1 MAATQ
6 TPGKS
11 LAALRHKEKTGE
23 GQQIDVA
30 LVDCQIAG
38 LVNEGTNYL
47 LSRDVPKRRG
57 NQHPNIVPYQVFD
70 ASDGHLFIAVGND
83 AQYRKCCVLLKTPEL
98 AVDAQYATNAARLIN
113 RTDLAPRI
121 AALVKLQTRDSL
133 ISQMEKLGIPCG
145 PVHDLAEVFASDQVR
160 ARGMKVSIPDLGSK
174 DNAVSLI
181 GNPIKMS
188 KPPSLMTVHPHVVVP
203 IPKRF

>member
-1 MAATQ
+1 MHRFRKTLTIVLMAAIF
-6 TPGKS
+6 S
-11 LAALRHKEKTGE
+11 LSLPMRPAQASLLGTETLLQQSAERQQLRDFLKRA
-23 GQQIDVA
+23 DV
-30 LVDCQIAG
+30 
-38 LVNEGTNYL
+38 
-47 LSRDVPKRRG
+47 
-57 NQHPNIVPYQVFD
+57 
-70 ASDGHLFIAVGND
+70 
-83 AQYRKCCVLLKTPEL
+83 L
-98 AVDAQYATNAARLIN
+98 A
-113 RTDLAPRI
+113 
-121 AALVKLQTRDSL
+121 
-133 ISQMEKLGIPCG
+133 QMEKLGIPCG